1 MTTWT
6 KRVEVPSVRSMACAA
21 SRFRGAAALLWMAI
35 GAQIVLAQSGGKT
48 VNIAEDDLDA
58 KLERYIEWQYGQ
70 PGQNELAV
78 EPARAQPPMS
88 WSASAGRPDAPVA
101 RCSEGRDEPRERFSS
116 RVFDLRGRAASDG
129 YETDAPIL
137 ACSFSS
143 FGDDGTAAETAQ
155 SGGPEGDAAGQS
167 SESKRPHEQSLDEIN
182 NKLNNP
188 GADLAQLRFKFTWN
202 QFKGD
207 LGRPAPLWQRLRQL
221 RPRQQIRNFLRLK
234 RSSRGEGASSQNS
247 LVMLFQPVVP
257 FKLHDGGSLILRPTI
272 PVVWQPYYNAGPRGF
287 DEQFGLGDSQ
297 IVGFYS
303 RTNMKKG
310 YMWGVGAA
318 MQFPTHTDDSLG
330 KDQFQMGPAG
340 FAGLMGKWGS
350 AGLFPQHLWNIGGS
364 NDGYTA
370 STALQ
375 LWYWFNVGGGYQVG
389 GSPIVTYDW
398 AEDDSD
404 EAWTVPVNLGV
415 AKTIKVGELPIK
427 LSLEAI
433 YYIEQPDSFG
443 PHWGLQ
449 LTIAPVIP
457 NPFERHGAN
466 G

>member
-1 MTTWT
+1 MVVCTQ
-6 KRVEVPSVRSMACAA
+6 A
-21 SRFRGAAALLWMAI
+21 
-35 GAQIVLAQSGGKT
+35 VLAQSGGKT
-48 VNIAEDDLDA
+48 VSMGEHDLDA
-58 KLERYIEWQYGQ
+58 KLDRYIAWQRGQ
-70 PGQNELAV
+70 PGRNALVA
-78 EPARAQPPMS
+78 EPARTQS
-88 WSASAGRPDAPVA
+88 TTSSFTSARGPEAPVA
-101 RCSEGRDEPRERFSS
+101 WFSEGRNEPRERLPLGA
-116 RVFDLRGRAASDG
+116 FDLGGRAASDG
-129 YETDAPIL
+129 YEMDAPIL
-137 ACSFSS
+137 ACWFPSL
-143 FGDDGTAAETAQ
+143 GDDGMAAETTQ
-155 SGGPEGDAAGQS
+155 SGGLEGDAASQS
-167 SESKRPHEQSLDEIN
+167 PRPEHPGGSLEEIN

-188 GADLAQLRFKFTWN
+188 GADLAQIRFKFTWN
-202 QFKGD
+202 HFKGD
-207 LGRPAPLWQRLRQL
+207 LGKRPPRWQRLRQL
-221 RPRQQIRNFLRLK
+221 RPGQPIRNFLRLK

-247 LVMLFQPVVP
+247 LAMLFQPVIP
-257 FKLHDGGSLILRPTI
+257 FKLHDGGSFILRPTI
-272 PVVWQPYYNAGPRGF
+272 PVVWQPYYNGRSNGF

-318 MQFPTHTDDSLG
+318 MQFPTHTDDTLG
-330 KDQFQMGPAG
+330 KDQFQIGPAA

-350 AGLFPQHLWNIGGS
+350 VGMFPQHLWNIGGS

-415 AKTIKVGELPIK
+415 AKTIMVGKTPVK

-449 LTIAPVIP
+449 LTVAPVIP
-457 NPFERHGAN
+457 NPFERPAKAG
-466 G
+466 